1 MKRRFLL
8 LAILLAFLCALVLP
22 GCNPAP
28 ASTPQTTAPQTT
40 PTTTAPE
47 PTEPN
52 PFVTVYMLTG
62 RTCTVDGADGAGTLT
77 FVYDD
82 AGRIVEVTMDEA
94 VVVTY
99 TYDEQGN
106 CLAYKNILEGIDQT
120 YDTQGRTLTEQT
132 AEGLLTYTYD
142 EAGRCTQVETH
153 GADGTLLST
162 TRYTFNE
169 QGHLLSEVL
178 EQDGSIYSEILHTYD
193 EAGNHLTQTYYR
205 NGEVSPD
212 GPSYEWTYDDYSRL
226 EAEYIYY
233 GETLFQGT
241 VFAFDSRA
249 HVSIPNITWRN
260 DGYFCQYTF
269 MYDNEGSLRDY
280 YENSRN
286 PDGSKCEISQSYLY
300 DTHGNTVYLQKTEKR
315 WQGDDCYLDQRIT
328 YQWSYDAGGTVMTGC
343 SLTSPEESYEYAWT
357 FDDNGRKVMEIRAGD
372 NPHQIG
378 WEYDRLGKLLF
389 VIAGGSVVYKETYT
403 YDEQG
408 NLIQLQREADG
419 VTTVISYS
427 YTAVSVLP
435 EVAAQLQAQQH
446 SLLEQVIQANTG
458 RE

>member
-8 LAILLAFLCALVLP
+8 LTILLAFLCALVLP

-28 ASTPQTTAPQTT
+28 ASAPQTTAPQTT

-52 PFVTVYMLTG
+52 PYVTVYMLTG
-62 RTCTVDGADGAGTLT
+62 RTCTVDGADGTGTLT

-99 TYDEQGN
+99 TYDDQGN
-106 CLAYKNILEGIDQT
+106 CLAYKNTLEDIDQT
-120 YDTQGRTLTEQT
+120 YDAQGKLLTDRT
-132 AEGLLTYTYD
+132 AEASLTYTYD
-142 EAGRCTQVETH
+142 EAGRCSQLDKH
-153 GADGTLLST
+153 SPDGTLLSV
-162 TRYTFNE
+162 TRYTFDE

-178 EQDGSIYSEILHTYD
+178 EQDGSVYSEILHTYD

-205 NGEVSPD
+205 NGEVSPE
-212 GPSYEWTYDDYSRL
+212 GPSYVWRYDSYGHLEHERLYYADDYWQEALYSYIPRADL
-226 EAEYIYY
+226 ELPYM
-233 GETLFQGT
+233 LW
-241 VFAFDSRA
+241 DS
-249 HVSIPNITWRN
+249 
-260 DGYFCQYTF
+260 DGYFADIAYFHDDEGRLTHC
-269 MYDNEGSLRDY
+269 NERIRDAEGNTY
-280 YENSRN
+280 STSDRYEYN
-286 PDGSKCEISQSYLY
+286 E
-300 DTHGNTVYLQKTEKR
+300 HGNTVVSTHVDSDGNER
-315 WQGDDCYLDQRIT
+315 T
-328 YQWSYDAGGTVMTGC
+328 YRWSYDAGGTVMTGC

-357 FDDNGRKVMEIRAGD
+357 FDEKGKKVMEIRAGD
-372 NPHQIG
+372 NPHQII

-389 VIAGGSVVYKETYT
+389 VIAGGSMVYKETYT

-419 VTTVISYS
+419 VTTVVSYT

-435 EVAAQLQAQQH
+435 EVAARLQAQQH
-446 SLLEQVIQANTG
+446 SLLGQVIQATTDG
-458 RE
+458 E

>member
-106 CLAYKNILEGIDQT
+106 CLSYKNILEGIDQT
-120 YDTQGRTLTEQT
+120 YDTQGRTLTERT
-132 AEGLLTYTYD
+132 AEGLLSYTYD

-162 TRYTFNE
+162 TRYTFDE

-212 GPSYEWTYDDYSRL
+212 GPSYVWRYDSYGHLEHERLYYADDYWQEALYYYIPRADLQLAYMVYDSDGNFANIGHFFDGDGHLIRYDEEIRDAEGNTYRTSSRY
-226 EAEYIYY
+226 EYD
-233 GETLFQGT
+233 E
-241 VFAFDSRA
+241 
-249 HVSIPNITWRN
+249 
-260 DGYFCQYTF
+260 
-269 MYDNEGSLRDY
+269 
-280 YENSRN
+280 
-286 PDGSKCEISQSYLY
+286 
-300 DTHGNTVYLQKTEKR
+300 HGNTILSTYV
-315 WQGDDCYLDQRIT
+315 DQDKNERT
-328 YQWSYDAGGTVMTGC
+328 YRWSYDESGTVMTGC
-343 SLTSPEESYEYAWT
+343 SLSSSEESYEYAWT
-357 FDDNGRKVMEIRAGD
+357 FDEKGRKVMEIRAGD
-372 NPHQIG
+372 NPHQII

-419 VTTVISYS
+419 VTTVVSYS
-427 YTAVSVLP
+427 YAAVSVLP
-435 EVAAQLQAQQH
+435 EVAARLQAQQH
-446 SLLEQVIQANTG
+446 SLLEQVIQASTG